1 MESRFTV
8 RFFKR
13 LITFTVL
20 GILLT
25 LTVAVVV
32 LSLKVSALSAEV
44 NNIGTSGENEV
55 NTAEPAVSV
64 EEEALPYQQR
74 YTSLYI
80 RDEFRQAKPKSK
92 TVYLTFDDGPSA
104 ACTPEVL
111 DILKKY
117 DIKAT
122 FFVVGSIT
130 GENREIVQRI
140 IDEGHTIGIHTYTHS
155 YESIYQSVDTYLADF
170 EKLWTEL
177 YEEFSY
183 RAEIFR
189 FPGGSVNTYNYMLSH
204 QLIAEMYR
212 RGFIY
217 FDWNASAEDAAS
229 GNPGSDVITQRIL
242 NGVRNADRSIV
253 LMHDSASMTATVK
266 ALPEIIE
273 QLKDEGY
280 SFDKLDR
287 SVKPITFSYLK

>member
-1 MESRFTV
+1 M
-8 RFFKR
+8 
-13 LITFTVL
+13 
-20 GILLT
+20 
-25 LTVAVVV
+25 
-32 LSLKVSALSAEV
+32 
-44 NNIGTSGENEV
+44 
-55 NTAEPAVSV
+55 
-64 EEEALPYQQR
+64 
-74 YTSLYI
+74 
-80 RDEFRQAKPKSK
+80 
-92 TVYLTFDDGPSA
+92 TFDDGPSA

-117 DIKAT
+117 DIRAT

-155 YESIYQSVDTYLADF
+155 YESIYQSVDAYLADF

-229 GNPGSDVITQRIL
+229 GNPGSDVVTQRIL

-253 LMHDSASMTATVK
+253 LMHDSSSMTATVE

>member
-20 GILLT
+20 SILLI
-25 LTVAVVV
+25 LTAAVIV
-32 LSLKVSALSAEV
+32 LSVRVSALSAEIRSGV
-44 NNIGTSGENEV
+44 GSGEGEDR
-55 NTAEPAVSV
+55 TAEPAISV
-64 EEEALPYQQR
+64 EEEALPYQEK

-80 RDEFRQAKPKSK
+80 RDAFRQAKPKSK

-111 DILKKY
+111 DILKEY

-122 FFVVGSIT
+122 FFVVGKID
-130 GENREIVQRI
+130 ENKDIVQRI
-140 IDEGHTIGIHTYTHS
+140 IDEGHTIGIHTFTHS
-155 YESIYQSVDTYLADF
+155 YEYIYQYMDTYLADF
-170 EKLWTEL
+170 EKLWSQL

-189 FPGGSVNTYNYMLSH
+189 FPGGSVNTYNYTLS
-204 QLIAEMYR
+204 QQIIAEMYR
-212 RGFIY
+212 RGFVY

-229 GNPGSDVITQRIL
+229 GNPDSDVITARIL
-242 NGVRNADRSIV
+242 NGVHNADRSIV
-253 LMHDSASMTATVK
+253 LMHDSATMGTTVE

-273 QLKDEGY
+273 QLRDEGY
-280 SFDKLDR
+280 TFDKLDR